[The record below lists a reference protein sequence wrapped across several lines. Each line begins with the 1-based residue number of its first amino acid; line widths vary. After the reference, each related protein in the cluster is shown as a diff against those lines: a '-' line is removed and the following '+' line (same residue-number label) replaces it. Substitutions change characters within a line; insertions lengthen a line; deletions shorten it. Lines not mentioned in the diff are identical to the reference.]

1 MNVRKNAVK
10 VTIVGEEYTV
20 RSELDPEYTRQVAA
34 HVDAAIR
41 RVLQAGPM
49 VESHKAAILAAL
61 AITDE
66 LFDARRQQDELAQR
80 IRKLTDHVAR
90 LLPPQKRQSDG
101 LKLNA

>member
-1 MNVRKNAVK
+1 MIKKNAVK

-34 HVDAAIR
+34 YVDQAIR
-41 RVLQAGPM
+41 RVLSAGPM

-66 LFDARRQQDELAQR
+66 LFEARKGQQETAAR
-80 IRKLTDHVAR
+80 IRNMAGDLSR
-90 LLPPQKRQSDG
+90 LLPPQKRQSIG
-101 LKLNA
+101 G